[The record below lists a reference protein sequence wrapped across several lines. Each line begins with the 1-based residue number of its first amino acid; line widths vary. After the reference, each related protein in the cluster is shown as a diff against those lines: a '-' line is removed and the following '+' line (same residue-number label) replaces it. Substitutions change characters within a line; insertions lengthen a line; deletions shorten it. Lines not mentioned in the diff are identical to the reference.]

1 MAYVS
6 ENQIKEKILNRENFK
21 GSSVKGVVINNDY
34 IVYSYDT
41 VIYRELDKY
50 FDNKKYSA
58 TTSKLQN
65 ILIDCF
71 NFNNGVKK
79 RDAK

>member
-21 GSSVKGVVINNDY
+21 GSSVKGVAINNDY

-41 VIYRELDKY
+41 VIYRESDEY